1 MTVTAMT
8 PAYRSERPR
17 PSVSPVSLA
26 CVASA
31 LCVSRLVAVLR
42 AMALMLVSAPH
53 LQGVRNR
60 LLWPAPATLSSTA

>member
-1 MTVTAMT
+1 MTVTALT
-8 PAYRSERPR
+8 PACRSERPR

-31 LCVSRLVAVLR
+31 LCVSRPVTVLR